1 MKIYAAILLSLLL
14 TSCAHKYPTD
24 PEPDRILSTSNG
36 KERPTWAMEKPRF
49 VKKDQLF
56 VSGMVEIDG
65 NQSPSKG
72 LLAADLQARAN
83 LLSELKSRLYAQLQF
98 ATEGFHYDQQ
108 HLNNI
113 ITESINVH
121 SLTGLY
127 IDQRFYEKILVKNSQ
142 FPQVK
147 YSCYSLA
154 TISMKD
160 FKEAVERNLRAD
172 SSEKPLSQDF
182 KKKVDKAWDR
192 IFDSEEG

>member
-1 MKIYAAILLSLLL
+1 MKIYVLLLLSLSLI
-14 TSCAHKYPTD
+14 SCAHKYPTD
-24 PEPDRILSTSNG
+24 PEPDRILATSNG

-49 VKKDQLF
+49 IKKEQLF

-83 LLSELKSRLYAQLQF
+83 LLSELKSRLFAQLQF

-121 SLTGLY
+121 SLTGLH
-127 IDQRFYEKILVKNSQ
+127 IDQRFYEKVLIKNSQ

-147 YSCYSLA
+147 YTCYSLA

-160 FKEAVERNLRAD
+160 FRTAVERNFKSD
-172 SSEKPLSQDF
+172 STGKPLTEDF

-192 IFDSEEG
+192 VFESEEG

>member
-1 MKIYAAILLSLLL
+1 MKIYTAILVSLFLI
-14 TSCAHKYPTD
+14 SCAHRYPTD
-24 PEPDRILSTSNG
+24 PAPDKILATSNG
-36 KERPTWAMEKPRF
+36 KDRPSWAMDKPRY
-49 VKKDQLF
+49 VKKDQLY

-83 LLSELKSRLYAQLQF
+83 LLSELKSRLQAQLQF

-127 IDQRFYEKILVKNSQ
+127 IDQRFYEKVLVRNSQ

-147 YSCYSLA
+147 YTCYSLA

-160 FKEAVERNLRAD
+160 FREAVERNLRNNN
-172 SSEKPLSQDF
+172 SGKPLTEDF

-192 IFDSEEG
+192 VFDSEEG